1 MITTPLVK
9 RNLLHPFALCI
20 RSIFLGLKDII
31 DRSQHDVLRAAFQA
45 PAPPSSTAD
54 FYCSF
59 LIGAKKAACI
69 IKQLSDLFFIV
80 SLQIFHQIVEHMPAC
95 ISAAV
100 YKASKPYPCGQPLC
114 SFLCTK
120 KLPISRKFLKMVEVT
135 GFEPATF
142 WSRTK
147 RATKLRYTSKM
158 EPMKGLEPLTCGLR
172 NRCSTD

>member
-1 MITTPLVK
+1 MS
-9 RNLLHPFALCI
+9 A
-20 RSIFLGLKDII
+20 G
-31 DRSQHDVLRAAFQA
+31 
-45 PAPPSSTAD
+45 
-54 FYCSF
+54 
-59 LIGAKKAACI
+59 I

-80 SLQIFHQIVEHMPAC
+80 SLQAFHQIVEHMPAC

-100 YKASKPYPCGQPLC
+100 CKASKPYPCGQPLC

-120 KLPISRKFLKMVEVT
+120 KLPISRKFSKMVEVT